1 MLENVSN
8 SFEHVK
14 VPLGYSVTAE
24 WIVFVVDDFKYE
36 MNLFFGKSFQTHITN
51 ENMVALFENIW
62 LKWDRYTN
70 ESFRFSSI

>member
-51 ENMVALFENIW
+51 FLR
-62 LKWDRYTN
+62 LKRLSGPTFDIFKISQN
-70 ESFRFSSI
+70 